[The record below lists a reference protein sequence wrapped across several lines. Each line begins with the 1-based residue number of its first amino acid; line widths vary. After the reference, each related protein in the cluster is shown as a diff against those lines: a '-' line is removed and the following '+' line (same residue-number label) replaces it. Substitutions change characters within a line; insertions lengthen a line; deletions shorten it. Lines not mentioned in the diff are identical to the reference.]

1 MPLNPNDNSESSR
14 TDWSAIDD
22 AKLVA
27 AAAKGNNKAFREL
40 LERYRTKILAICIRM
55 LKNKTEAEEAAQDSF
70 VKIYFH
76 LKDFDMTRNFN
87 VWAASIAVNECR
99 DRLRKRSRYSRIF
112 RDIEEADAA
121 STPTMIGADCD
132 EQENLKQVE
141 AALEELPE
149 KLKEVIVLKAYSDYS
164 YDEIAAILKIR
175 IGTVMSRLFRARQ
188 KLSEILG
195 KVKRVD

>member
-1 MPLNPNDNSESSR
+1 MPLSQGD
-14 TDWSAIDD
+14 DWSCKDD
-22 AKLVA
+22 AELVIA
-27 AAAKGNNKAFREL
+27 ASKGNDKAFREL
-40 LERYRTKILAICIRM
+40 LERYRTKILAICMRM
-55 LKNKTEAEEAAQDSF
+55 VKNKTEAEEAAQDSF

-76 LKDFDMTRNFN
+76 LKDFDMARNFS
-87 VWAASIAVNECR
+87 VWAGSIAVNECR
-99 DRLRKRSRYSRIF
+99 DRLRRRSRYSRTF
-112 RDIEEADAA
+112 RDIEEIDSA
-121 STPTMIGADCD
+121 SNPTIMAADCD
-132 EQENLKQVE
+132 DQENLKQVE

-195 KVKRVD
+195 TSRSRLGKVNRAD